1 MSNKKILEVRVAEV
15 IAEALDNHWFNP
27 AILADVLVTDYPLYT
42 QDKLIEMIAHI
53 IRFEQ
58 QRFEAEWAAG
68 NTSEGLMLA
77 SHLNDVLDQHE
88 YMDDVAI

>member
-1 MSNKKILEVRVAEV
+1 MGKKKILEVALADT

-27 AILADVLVTDYPLYT
+27 AILADILVTDYPLYT
-42 QDKLIEMIAHI
+42 QDKLIEMVAHI

-58 QRFEAEWAAG
+58 QRFQTEWENG

-77 SHLNDVLDQHE
+77 SALNDVLEEIAYTD
-88 YMDDVAI
+88 

>member
-1 MSNKKILEVRVAEV
+1 MSRKKILEVSVAET

-27 AILADVLVTDYPLYT
+27 AILADILVTDYPLYT
-42 QDKLIEMIAHI
+42 QDKLIEMIAYI

-58 QRFEAEWAAG
+58 QRFEAEWATG

-88 YMDDVAI
+88 YLEAE